1 MFTLKTAWK
10 FIRFDKAK
18 SIGVVVGIMISTFLI
33 GQQLGI
39 FIFLTNAMQ
48 ALATNVKADIWVV
61 DSKTKDVNQLGKLDI
76 RVLHVVQSL
85 PGIQEAFPVFIN
97 GAAANYQNGES
108 GGITLIGVNIDK
120 LNLVLDSSKIIAGKP
135 SDLQADGAISGEY
148 YELKNLG
155 DNIDIGTELEINGKR
170 AFFEMQTKGFRGF
183 GASFCVTTIEKARY
197 YSNQSSNTIS
207 AVLIKIQPG
216 QNADSISTYIN
227 RTIFGVRAWPSKQL
241 ANSTLKKILGSSGIA
256 LSTGTLIIFAL
267 IAGFFIIGLT
277 MYTSALDRL
286 KDYGTLKAI
295 GASNKFIR
303 RLILTQAS
311 IFAIVGFVIAY
322 FLLLGFQKGVA
333 SSGLIF
339 SFSPL
344 LLLAIFTVIGLISIG
359 GASFALRRIKGIEP
373 ASVFR

>member
-1 MFTLKTAWK
+1 M
-10 FIRFDKAK
+10 RFDKAK

-61 DSKTKDVNQLGKLDI
+61 DSKTKDVNQLGKLDS
-76 RVLHVVQSL
+76 RTVRAVQSL
-85 PGIQEAFPVFIN
+85 PGIAEAFPVFIT
-97 GAAANYQNGES
+97 GAAANYQSGES
-108 GGITLIGVNIDK
+108 GGITLIGVDIEK
-120 LNLVLDSSKIIAGKP
+120 LNSVLDSSKIIAGKP

-148 YELKNLG
+148 YERKNLG
-155 DNIDIGTELEINGKR
+155 ENIDIGTELEINGKR
-170 AFFEMQTKGFRGF
+170 AFFKMQTKGFRGF
-183 GASFCVTTIEKARY
+183 GASFCVTTIDKARY
-197 YSNQSSNTIS
+197 FSNRSSNVIS
-207 AVLIKIQPG
+207 AVLIEIKPD
-216 QNADSISTYIN
+216 QNADSISALIN
-227 RTIFGVRAWPSKQL
+227 KTIFGVKAWPSEKL
-241 ANSTLKKILGSSGIA
+241 AKATLKKILGSSGIA

-295 GASNKFIR
+295 GASNKFIT
-303 RLILTQAS
+303 RLILMQAS
-311 IFAIVGFVIAY
+311 IFAIVGFAIAY
-322 FLLLGFQKGVA
+322 LLLLGFQKGVA
-333 SSGLIF
+333 YSGLIF

-344 LLLAIFTVIGLISIG
+344 LLLAIFVVIGFISIG
-359 GASFALRRIKGIEP
+359 GASFALRRIKGVEP